1 MPTDSGRCEAHGNSL
16 CSRARKSAYCR
27 GCPVGVCLVV
37 RNDQYDDL
45 DKEAYRILFDEVVE
59 TPGSLPIQSDE
70 SKSMR
75 QEQHRIEGSDLK

>member
-1 MPTDSGRCEAHGNSL
+1 MEIVFVLVPVSL
-16 CSRARKSAYCR
+16 LIVVVALWAFVWS
-27 GCPVGVCLVV
+27 V

-59 TPGSLPIQSDE
+59 TPGSFPIQSDE

>member
-1 MPTDSGRCEAHGNSL
+1 MEIVFVLVPVSL
-16 CSRARKSAYCR
+16 LIVVVALWAFVWS
-27 GCPVGVCLVV
+27 V